1 MKKCKGIKI
10 NLYENV
16 GNSVKISI
24 RSEKILKF
32 IKMKNKRKC
41 MQQKV

>member
-1 MKKCKGIKI
+1 MKKYRGIRI
-10 NLYENV
+10 NRYENV

-32 IKMKNKRKC
+32 LKMKNKRLC